1 MHKKTN
7 VKLLSFFT
15 SITMNETNV
24 SSPSKQLQ
32 TFLVNSEV
40 KKSENIWSFLTAAN
54 INNNDFACLIKSRF
68 LLGIETK
75 NNSWKSERDFLV
87 KVNAVETSKK
97 IVIVD
102 LIFLLT
108 IF

>member
-1 MHKKTN
+1 
-7 VKLLSFFT
+7 
-15 SITMNETNV
+15 MNETNV

-40 KKSENIWSFLTAAN
+40 KKSENIWSFLTAAAN

-68 LLGIETK
+68 LFGIETK
-75 NNSWKSERDFLV
+75 NNSRKSERDFLV

-97 IVIVD
+97 NCNSGFNIPID
-102 LIFLLT
+102 NFLR
-108 IF
+108 